1 MGSERSETGFRYVG
15 QGLFEEEDGVAYLLG
30 CVCVHCGE
38 VVFPFMRDCPRCVT
52 ADTMRPKRLLG
63 AGVITDFVVAHR
75 GASGFRVPYIQS
87 YVLLDDGPL
96 VYSMIDA
103 PPSEDA
109 IAVGERVTM
118 KIQAIR
124 EDEGVQV
131 VGWIFRP
138 VAGEA
143 A

>member
-1 MGSERSETGFRYVG
+1 MSTDGTDGGFRLIG
-15 QGLFEEEDGVAYLLG
+15 KGLFEEQDGVAYLLG
-30 CVCVHCGE
+30 CVCVDCGE

-52 ADTMRPKRLLG
+52 PDTMRPKRLTG

-75 GASGFRVPYIQS
+75 GATGFRVPYIQS
-87 YVLLDDGPL
+87 YVLLDDGPII
-96 VYSMIDA
+96 YSMIDA

-118 KIQAIR
+118 SIQAIR
-124 EDEGVQV
+124 EEEGVEV

-138 VAGEA
+138 VAAETS
-143 A
+143 